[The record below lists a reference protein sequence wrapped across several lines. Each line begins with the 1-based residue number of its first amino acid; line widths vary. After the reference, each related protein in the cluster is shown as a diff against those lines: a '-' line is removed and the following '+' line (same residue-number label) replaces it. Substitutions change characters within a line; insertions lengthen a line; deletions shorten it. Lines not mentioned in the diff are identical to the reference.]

1 MQVQPQVLTLRE
13 VQAELRLADRTLRR
27 LVATGE
33 LPVIRLGQRVLRV
46 RREDLDRYLRA
57 RSQGGNVA

>member
-1 MQVQPQVLTLRE
+1 MDVQSQVLTLSE

-46 RREDLDRYLRA
+46 RREDLEAYLRS
-57 RSQGGNVA
+57 RRQGGGAA